1 VSDNLQ
7 EVWVRYD
14 VVIVGYKLN
23 ANIKP
28 AQALQTVLG
37 LDLETA
43 KAMTRQF
50 PAPVLTGL
58 SLSRAE
64 SVSQQ
69 LTDCGAKVE
78 VRESRLSH
86 VSEPDKQTPSVRPFP
101 VDEESGNY
109 AIGEILAPMGRH
121 SAARAGSTPE
131 PSRRPSREELDEAL
145 RESLRPQA
153 APPAVRV
160 SLSPE
165 HDAAFA
171 GITNFESI
179 DGYTDSA
186 AKLEVDEV
194 AFRSIQREP
203 VAQNVRAKRGPSLWE
218 RLLRWAQNLGSGALD
233 WTLSLLWLGL
243 IAALT
248 LVAVGYALNPEDIVG
263 ALKLELLTEPTRQAL
278 GR

>member
-1 VSDNLQ
+1 M
-7 EVWVRYD
+7 RYD

-64 SVSQQ
+64 SISQQ

-121 SAARAGSTPE
+121 SAARSSERGPE
-131 PSRRPSREELDEAL
+131 ASRRPSREELDAAL

-153 APPAVRV
+153 EVAPARI
-160 SLSPE
+160 SISPE

-186 AKLEVDEV
+186 AALDVDEV

-203 VAQNVRAKRGPSLWE
+203 AAQSVRAARGPSFWD
-218 RLLRWAQNLGSGALD
+218 RLQKWARNLGSGALD

-243 IAALT
+243 IAAVT
-248 LVAVGYALNPEDIVG
+248 LAAVGYALNPQDILG
-263 ALKLELLTEPTRQAL
+263 ALKLELLADQARQAL